1 MESNLT
7 KEIQEVEI
15 RWLSVLSAEVDII
28 FSKVPLPSHNLQHH
42 LRVWNFAKALLN
54 AYKQH
59 NVSYSQEFIE
69 ALIVAVFFHDSGLTI
84 TPDPSHGLASRNF
97 ANEFIERLGD
107 YWNNKHS
114 VEMLEAIEKH
124 DDKNYT
130 EKKTTS
136 TSPGIYQIL
145 TVADDL
151 DALGCLGLLRY
162 YEIYFQRNIPETE
175 INQRIKTNLNSRFGY
190 ITRQLEFSVEILD
203 KHRLRYQK
211 AAAFIDKIGSEQ
223 IVSLKKMFDS
233 GVNLFKVNAYT
244 IKDLTLN
251 NLFSA
256 VNKENTEFS
265 QD

>member
-7 KEIQEVEI
+7 KAIQEVET
-15 RWLSVLSAEVDII
+15 RWLSTLSAEVDIL

-59 NVSYSQEFIE
+59 NINYSQEFIE
-69 ALIVAVFFHDSGLTI
+69 ALIVAVFFHDTGLAI

-114 VEMLEAIEKH
+114 VEMLEAIEMH

-130 EKKTTS
+130 ENKATR

-175 INQRIKTNLNSRFGY
+175 INQRIKTNLNSRFGF
-190 ITRQLEFSVEILD
+190 ITQQLGFSVEILD
-203 KHRLRYQK
+203 KHRLRYQR
-211 AAAFIDKIGSEQ
+211 AVTFIDKIGFEQ
-223 IVSLKKMFDS
+223 IVLLKKMFDS
-233 GVNLFKVNAYT
+233 GVNLFKINANT
-244 IKDLTLN
+244 LEDLTLKN
-251 NLFSA
+251 FFST
-256 VNKENTEFS
+256 VNKENAEFS